1 MNRVDPDDVAAAMW
15 FERHAPTDSVLV
27 GATTNFPLRLS
38 ARYAAVYDP
47 DYPGPPSLTEH
58 AVYRHRLGAA
68 DPPRIEKALRGYGA
82 PHTFLTL
89 MASQGRYARLY
100 GLLRAGSLQ
109 SLDGAVRASPDFR
122 LVYRRGSST
131 IFVYRPGRQPRSK
144 AIG

>member
-58 AVYRHRLGAA
+58 AVYRHRLG
-68 DPPRIEKALRGYGA
+68 PR
-82 PHTFLTL
+82 TF
-89 MASQGRYARLY
+89 
-100 GLLRAGSLQ
+100 
-109 SLDGAVRASPDFR
+109 
-122 LVYRRGSST
+122 RGSR
-131 IFVYRPGRQPRSK
+131 RPFADTGHRTRS
-144 AIG
+144 